1 MGEVMRNTDFEV
13 FLVDDDPGVLKA
25 LARLLR
31 TAGYK
36 TKSFSSSGA
45 FLEQHD
51 PAVPGC
57 AVLDVAMP
65 GFNGLALQEKL
76 AKNGVNLPIIFLTGH
91 GDVPMSVRAMQAG
104 AVDFLLKPLKG
115 SELLKAVGRAVDR
128 DEACRQATE
137 GRNDILAR
145 LDMLT
150 RREREV
156 LSHVIG
162 GRLNKQIAA
171 DLGTV
176 EKTIKVHRSRM
187 MAKMGIRTVAELVR
201 LTERIGLQPAA
212 HPTLA

>member
-1 MGEVMRNTDFEV
+1 MGEVMRNADFEV
-13 FLVDDDPGVLKA
+13 FLVDDDPGILKA
-25 LARLLR
+25 LTRLLR
-31 TAGYK
+31 AAGYK
-36 TKSFSSSGA
+36 TKSFSSSEA

-57 AVLDVAMP
+57 AVLDIAMP
-65 GFNGLALQEKL
+65 DFNGLALQQKL
-76 AKNGVNLPIIFLTGH
+76 TKNGVDLPIIFLTGH
-91 GDVPMSVRAMQAG
+91 GNVPMSVRAMQAG

-128 DEACRQATE
+128 DVACRQATE
-137 GRNDILAR
+137 GRNEILAR

-212 HPTLA
+212 HPALA